1 MYKITV
7 VGIGYVGL
15 SNAILLAQRNHVTAY
30 DIDSDKVDKLNQKT
44 SPIADEEISNFLSTK
59 HLNLQATSDK
69 QNAYQDADLII
80 FATPTD
86 YNPETNY
93 FDTSSIENAI
103 NDVIQINPKAILVI
117 KSTVPVGFT
126 DEMKQKYALKHI
138 IFSPEFLREGSA
150 LQDNLHPS
158 RIVAGGDSK
167 DVSIFADLMIN
178 GAIKKDIDVLLTN
191 SAEAEAIKLFSN
203 TYLAMRVAFFNE
215 LDSYAEQYNLNSKQI
230 IQGIGLDPRIGSH
243 YNNPSFGY
251 GGYCLPKDTMQLKA
265 NFKDIP
271 NNIIG
276 AIVDANTTR
285 KKFIVNSILKKNPKK
300 IGIYRLLMK
309 SGSDNFRSAPIFDI
323 IDLIKEKDKSIEIY
337 IYEPLL
343 KKENLIDTKVIRNF
357 DEFANAVD
365 LIVAN
370 RNSSEI
376 YRYRSKVYSRDL
388 FGND

>member
-30 DIDSDKVDKLNQKT
+30 DIDSDKVDKLNQKI
-44 SPIADEEISNFLSTK
+44 SPIVDEEISNFLSTK

-69 QNAYQDADLII
+69 KNAYQDADLII

-103 NDVIQINPKAILVI
+103 YDVIQINPKAILVI

-215 LDSYAEQYNLNSKQI
+215 LDSYAEQYNLDSKQI

-265 NFKDIP
+265 NFKDTP

-376 YRYRSKVYSRDL
+376 CSYRSKVYSRDL